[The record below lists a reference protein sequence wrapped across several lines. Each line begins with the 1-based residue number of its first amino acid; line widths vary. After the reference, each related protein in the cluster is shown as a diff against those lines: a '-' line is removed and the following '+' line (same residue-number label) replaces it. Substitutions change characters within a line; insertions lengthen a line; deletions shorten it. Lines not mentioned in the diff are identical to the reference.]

1 MNKIKKIINLLLLA
15 FVSILAFF
23 PLLWMATNSFKT
35 ANKIIQQPLKLFPE
49 VLDFRNFIG
58 ALEKAP
64 FDLYIINSIITAFAI
79 VVLQLLLGILMGY
92 GLSKFDFKGKKIL
105 FGSILLTYML
115 PAAATYVPS
124 YVILAKMN
132 LIDTIPGIIISNVAS
147 VFTIY
152 MVYQTFSSVPKEMIE
167 AAEMDGANNWQI
179 LWKVMVPLSKST
191 ILTTALIQFVIMY
204 NNYMWPSLITNS
216 KKNYLISVGLNIFFN
231 SKGNFTQNLPMLMAA
246 NTISVL
252 PLLILFLILKKWFI
266 EGISDSGIKG

>member
-1 MNKIKKIINLLLLA
+1 MNRIKKIINLLLLA

-35 ANKIIQQPLKLFPE
+35 ANKIIQQPLNLFPE

-79 VVLQLLLGILMGY
+79 VILQLLLGILMGY

-167 AAEMDGANNWQI
+167 AAEMDGVNNWQI

>member
-35 ANKIIQQPLKLFPE
+35 ANKIIQQPLNLFPE

>member
-35 ANKIIQQPLKLFPE
+35 ANKIIQQPLNLFPE

-79 VVLQLLLGILMGY
+79 VILQLLLGILMGY

>member
-1 MNKIKKIINLLLLA
+1 MNRIKKIINLLLLA

-35 ANKIIQQPLKLFPE
+35 ANKIIQQPLNLFPE

-79 VVLQLLLGILMGY
+79 VILQLLLGILMGY

-147 VFTIY
+147 VFT
-152 MVYQTFSSVPKEMIE
+152 
-167 AAEMDGANNWQI
+167 
-179 LWKVMVPLSKST
+179 ST
-191 ILTTALIQFVIMY
+191 LR
-204 NNYMWPSLITNS
+204 
-216 KKNYLISVGLNIFFN
+216 
-231 SKGNFTQNLPMLMAA
+231 
-246 NTISVL
+246 
-252 PLLILFLILKKWFI
+252 
-266 EGISDSGIKG
+266 

>member
-1 MNKIKKIINLLLLA
+1 MNKIKKIINLLLLT

-35 ANKIIQQPLKLFPE
+35 ANKIIQQPLNLFPE

-191 ILTTALIQFVIMY
+191 ILTTALIQFVVMY

>member
-1 MNKIKKIINLLLLA
+1 MNKIKKIINLLLLV

-35 ANKIIQQPLKLFPE
+35 ANKIIQQPLNLFPE

-132 LIDTIPGIIISNVAS
+132 LIDTISGIIISNVAS